1 MPVTTDP
8 TTRALLALLAI
19 LDREDRLVLRDL
31 YGYRVAADEPWQ
43 AALTPWREAG
53 YPGAS
58 EPIEPASDD
67 DVAAAAAF
75 VMGGPAAGPYSDEA
89 LASAGLP
96 ALDDGAAWLR
106 SRVESEPE
114 PVAPSKRLVW
124 VRVKDA
130 WHLCRHDVPDWL
142 TGPYSAWPDSAVAYA
157 GHGAAVGRDEPCAST
172 AESAALCEAWAKEDG
187 FKPDPWPGEAP

>member
-1 MPVTTDP
+1 M
-8 TTRALLALLAI
+8 TRALLALLADY
-19 LDREDRLVLRDL
+19 DREDRLSLRDI
-31 YGYRVAADEPWQ
+31 YGFLVAADEPFQ
-43 AALTPWREAG
+43 AALALWREAG

-58 EPIEPASDD
+58 EPATI
-67 DVAAAAAF
+67 
-75 VMGGPAAGPYSDEA
+75 
-89 LASAGLP
+89 
-96 ALDDGAAWLR
+96 
-106 SRVESEPE
+106 EPE
-114 PVAPSKRLVW
+114 PEPEPEPAAPSKRLVW